1 METFK
6 VVNTLNN
13 LYELINI
20 KRKTKHE
27 IRLKF
32 FDNNINLGNGDL
44 IKLNI
49 KLLDKNW
56 EGYTD
61 CYNYGSIDSV
71 FGKNILTEED
81 VDIIKIKSKNNVFIL
96 KRLYG

>member
-6 VVNTLNN
+6 VVNILNN
-13 LYELINI
+13 LYELINV
-20 KRKTKHE
+20 KRKSKHE
-27 IRLKF
+27 IRLNF
-32 FDNNINLGNGDL
+32 FDNNINLGIGDL

-56 EGYTD
+56 EGYID